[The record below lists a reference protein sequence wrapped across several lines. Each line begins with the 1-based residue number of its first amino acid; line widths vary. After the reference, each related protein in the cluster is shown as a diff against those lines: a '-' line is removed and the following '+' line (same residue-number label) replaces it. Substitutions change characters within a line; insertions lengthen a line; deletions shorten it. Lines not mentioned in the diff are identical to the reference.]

1 MRIALSANLNN
12 AFGNK
17 KSVNPGKIIRFVDG
31 NMSDQSRRCEVNA
44 FQSSSLDALAGRCI
58 GASHCECK
66 LRALI
71 VNVEIL
77 CYIPMRIGK
86 ALEEAGHHRMDDSA
100 AFIFAKISGVI
111 SSINR
116 EQGLNQRQVVIVG

>member
-31 NMSDQSRRCEVNA
+31 NLFDQSLHCKVNA
-44 FQSSSLDALAGRCI
+44 FQSAPFDTLAGRGI
-58 GASHCECK
+58 GAGHDEGK
-66 LRALI
+66 LCTFM
-71 VNVEIL
+71 VNAAIFRH
-77 CYIPMRIGK
+77 IPMRVGK
-86 ALEEAGHHRMDDSA
+86 AAEEADHHRENGVT

-111 SSINR
+111 GSVNR
-116 EQGLNQRQVVIVG
+116 E